1 MAQYKTRRTT
11 TFVLPDHD
19 VYDVLVVLLVV
30 LAVVIVVVSVVTL
43 AICQAALPT
52 CTQLAQLRVCQQ
64 KTTGP
69 GPCGFR

>member
-52 CTQLAQLRVCQQ
+52 
-64 KTTGP
+64 
-69 GPCGFR
+69 